1 MNVYGRVKKI
11 FGSIGRAMTVQLPAA
26 TYTTTTPTWVKVGNW
41 IFFGVIGIGAM
52 TFLSYLFSF
61 RQTITLYG
69 PFLLRATLTTILIA
83 MFSMMLAMLLGA
95 LGAWGKLSGR
105 AWANTVATIYVEFIR
120 GTPTLVQLLVWGF
133 GVGGLLSQL
142 GFDPRQIA
150 FNVMTLLQSNSLVS
164 PLFNFIFYGILGLGF
179 NYGAYLTEVFRS
191 GIETIERGQ
200 TEAGLSLGLTSWQT
214 MRKIIIPQGIALI
227 IPPFTNN
234 FITLIQD
241 CALLSVIGVPELQNT
256 TNGFANPITN
266 SDTKLFVYVLGALF
280 YLSLCYPLSLL
291 ARYLERRLSRG
302 LA

>member
-1 MNVYGRVKKI
+1 
-11 FGSIGRAMTVQLPAA
+11 MTVQAPASFPNP
-26 TYTTTTPTWVKVGNW
+26 YSPTTPAWVRIANW
-41 IFFGVIGIGAM
+41 IFFLVIGLGVIAFA
-52 TFLSYLFSF
+52 TYLFRF
-61 RQTITLYG
+61 RQTIALYG
-69 PFLLRATLTTILIA
+69 PFLLRATITTILISIC
-83 MFSMMLAMLLGA
+83 SMILAVLLGA

-105 AWANTVATIYVEFIR
+105 NIPQAIATVYVEFIR
-120 GTPTLVQLLVWGF
+120 GTPTLVQMLIWGF

-164 PLFNFIFYGILGLGF
+164 PLFNFIFYGIIGLGF

-191 GIETIERGQ
+191 GITTIDKGQ
-200 TEAGLSLGLTSWQT
+200 TEAGLSLGMTGRQT
-214 MRKIIIPQGIALI
+214 MGRIIIPQGLALI

-241 CALLSVIGVPELQNT
+241 CALLSVIGVPELQNM
-256 TNGFANPITN
+256 TNSFANPITN
-266 SDTKLFVYVLGALF
+266 GDTKLFVYVLGALF

-291 ARYLERRLSRG
+291 ARYLERRMSQG